1 MPHPTRIIDLTL
13 GALRAA
19 LATREISA
27 EQAVTACLER
37 IATTEPRLA
46 AFLHVDADAALAQ
59 ARALDAA
66 GPDPDQPLWGV
77 PLSIKDVI
85 TVAGLPNTCGSKILE
100 SFVPFY
106 DATCVAR
113 LKAAGAVLLG
123 KVNMDEFAMGSSTE
137 NSAYQV
143 TRNPYDPDRVPGG
156 SSGGSAASVAAG
168 QCFGS
173 LGTDTGGSI
182 RQPASF
188 CGCVGLKPTY
198 GRVSRYGLVAYG
210 SSLDQAGPL
219 TRSVADAAL
228 LLSVIA
234 GHDPKDSTSAQRPV
248 EDFQALCAARQDLK
262 GLRIGL
268 PKEFWGPGLDPEVA
282 QAVQQAMDT
291 ARELGAEPVEIAL
304 PHTEY
309 AVATYYII
317 AMAEASSNLARFDGV
332 RFGLRDKDAPAL
344 VDMYRRSRTRGF
356 GEEVQRRIM
365 IGTYVLSAGYYD
377 AYYRKAAQ
385 VRRLIR
391 QDYLDAFQ
399 RCDLICGPVSP
410 VAAWPLGALTQDPL
424 KMYLMDIFTIPVN
437 LAGLPGLSLPVGL
450 GAQSRMPVGLQF
462 IGKAFDEGTML
473 GAARVLEAA
482 LPRLPA
488 PELGNDV

>member
-1 MPHPTRIIDLTL
+1 MSQLHYMTLT
-13 GALRAA
+13 ALRNA
-19 LATREISA
+19 LAAGELTATE
-27 EQAVTACLER
+27 AVRACLRQIE
-37 IATTEPRLA
+37 ATGPQVSA
-46 AFLHVDADAALAQ
+46 YLH
-59 ARALDAA
+59 LDAA
-66 GPDPDQPLWGV
+66 GSMEQAAALDQAGPDPEKPLWGV
-77 PLSIKDVI
+77 PLSVKDVI
-85 TVAGLPNTCGSKILE
+85 TVAGMPNTCGSKILE
-100 SFVPFY
+100 NFVPFY
-106 DATCVAR
+106 DATCVAK
-113 LKAAGAVLLG
+113 LKQAGAIFLG

-137 NSAYQV
+137 NSAYKA
-143 TRNPYDPDRVPGG
+143 TRNPWNTQRVPGG

-219 TRSVADAAL
+219 TRSVEDNAL
-228 LLSVIA
+228 LLQVIS
-234 GHDPKDSTSAQRPV
+234 GHDHRDSTSANRPV
-248 EDFQALCAARQDLK
+248 EDFIALTAGQKDLK

-268 PKEFWGPGLDPEVA
+268 PAEFWGQGLDPEVESVLRR
-282 QAVQQAMDT
+282 AVET
-291 ARELGAEPVEIAL
+291 AKDLGATIVDVSL
-304 PHTEY
+304 PHTAY
-309 AVATYYII
+309 AVAAYYII

-332 RFGLRDKDAPAL
+332 RYGVRDKTAEEL
-344 VDMYRRSRTRGF
+344 VDMYVRSRSKGF

-391 QDYLDAFQ
+391 QDFLDAFEH
-399 RCDLICGPVSP
+399 CDMICGAVSP
-410 VAAWPLGALTQDPL
+410 VAAWKIGELTQDPL

-450 GAQSRMPVGLQF
+450 GRESGMPVGLQF
-462 IGKAFDEGTML
+462 IGKAFDEGRML
-473 GAARVLEAA
+473 GAARVLQDA
-482 LPRLPA
+482 LPATGTPA
-488 PELGNDV
+488 GI